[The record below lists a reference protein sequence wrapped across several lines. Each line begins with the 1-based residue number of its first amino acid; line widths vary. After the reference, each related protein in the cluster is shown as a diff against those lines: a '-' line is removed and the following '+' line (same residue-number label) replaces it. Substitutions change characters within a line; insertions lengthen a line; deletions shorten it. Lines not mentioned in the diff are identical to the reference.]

1 MNIDISTII
10 AIVAAVIA
18 VAAIV
23 ITLISTTKL
32 KDYLSD
38 SDSKHGFGSRN
49 GDIREEIID
58 VVQHSMRIQQALT
71 TNQTPAK
78 TIVQKAELS
87 TENFNAIVDTVIIAL
102 EEKLSKNNN
111 QPFSD
116 ILVSP
121 VEEPI
126 ATPEEEKP
134 ADMPVYTYKYAT
146 SYDVKKKTFYK
157 VEERPSDDT
166 IYELAIDS
174 EVGNAGLFTIY
185 KYAYKKVTECQDFL
199 EGACD
204 VSGAGVNIQIIEKG
218 SVSLEDGKWTVDKP
232 LEMKFV

>member
-1 MNIDISTII
+1 MSIDISII
-10 AIVAAVIA
+10 LAIVAAVIA

-23 ITLISTTKL
+23 IALISTTKL

-38 SDSKHGFGSRN
+38 SESKHGFGSRN

-71 TNQTPAK
+71 TNQTPVK
-78 TIVQKAELS
+78 TIIQKAELS
-87 TENFNAIVDTVIIAL
+87 TENFNAIIDTVLLAL
-102 EEKLSKNNN
+102 EEKLSMNSS
-111 QPFSD
+111 QSD
-116 ILVSP
+116 SETPVAS
-121 VEEPI
+121 VEEQVTN
-126 ATPEEEKP
+126 AEAER
-134 ADMPVYTYKYAT
+134 PVYTYKYAT

-157 VEERPSDDT
+157 VEERPSEDT

-174 EVGNAGLFTIY
+174 KSENTGLFTIY
-185 KYAYKKVTECQDFL
+185 KHAYKKVNECQDFL

-218 SVSLEDGKWTVDKP
+218 SVSLDEGKWTVEKP

>member
-1 MNIDISTII
+1 MTIDMSTII
-10 AIVAAVIA
+10 AIVAAIIA

-23 ITLISTTKL
+23 IALISTTKL

-38 SDSKHGFGSRN
+38 SESKHGFGSQN

-58 VVQHSMRIQQALT
+58 VVQHSMRVRQALT
-71 TNQTPAK
+71 ANQTPGK
-78 TIVQKAELS
+78 TIIQKAELS
-87 TENFNAIVDTVIIAL
+87 TDNFNAIIDTVLLAL
-102 EEKLSKNNN
+102 EEKLSKNSSQSNSETPVASTKE
-111 QPFSD
+111 Q
-116 ILVSP
+116 VSN
-121 VEEPI
+121 
-126 ATPEEEKP
+126 AEEEK
-134 ADMPVYTYKYAT
+134 PVYTYKYAT

-166 IYELAIDS
+166 IYELAINS
-174 EVGNAGLFTIY
+174 ESGNAGLFTIY

-218 SVSLEDGKWTVDKP
+218 SVSLEEGKWTVDKP

>member
-1 MNIDISTII
+1 MDISTII
-10 AIVAAVIA
+10 AIIAAVVA

-23 ITLISTTKL
+23 LTLILTTKL
-32 KDYLSD
+32 KNYLSD
-38 SDSKHGFGSRN
+38 SESKHGFGSRN

-58 VVQHSMRIQQALT
+58 VVQHSMRIQQALS
-71 TNQTPAK
+71 TNQAPAK
-78 TIVQKAELS
+78 TIVQKTELS
-87 TENFNAIVDTVIIAL
+87 TENFNAIVDTVVLAL
-102 EEKLSKNNN
+102 EEKLSKKKN
-111 QPFSD
+111 QAPNEASVPPED
-116 ILVSP
+116 EQIIAA
-121 VEEPI
+121 EEDKP
-126 ATPEEEKP
+126 AEKP
-134 ADMPVYTYKYAT
+134 VFTYKYAT

-166 IYELAIDS
+166 IYELAINS
-174 EVGNAGLFTIY
+174 ESENAGLFTIY